1 MNIFKRFMRSRPIK
15 SSASAPAVDLST
27 KPEPADKPTTIVVE
41 PKETK
46 LPKQQIKMLLALQTG
61 RKTQRE
67 LMELGVKSPTNTFT
81 DLRKRGYA
89 VHYYATKKEYYL

>member
-15 SSASAPAVDLST
+15 SSSSAPAVDLST
-27 KPEPADKPTTIVVE
+27 RSEPVDKPTTIVVE

-46 LPKQQIKMLLALQTG
+46 LPKQQAKMLRALQTG